1 MSLDAI
7 RHYLR
12 DLHGKLRAGQ
22 ASERTHYPVL
32 EWLLKA
38 VDGRL
43 LITCEP
49 AGIPGA
55 SVDFLVRRASHTV
68 GYVEAKDIG
77 RDLDEAE
84 DSEQLKRYRERFPNL
99 ILTDF
104 LEFRWFVEG
113 QRRAA
118 ARLGRLSAPQ
128 RLEAVEGGAE
138 AVLALLRDF
147 LAREAPVIA
156 RPKQLAERLARLTQE
171 LRELIARTFGGERKS
186 GQLHA
191 QFEAFRETLIHEL
204 TAEQFADMYAQT
216 VTYGLFAA
224 RAQAPAQTG
233 FSRQKAVFDLPKT
246 NPFLRKLFGEIAGP
260 ELDETVSWLVDDLA
274 EVIGQA
280 DFAEI
285 LCDFGR
291 RTRQE
296 DPVVHFYETFLA
308 AYDPGVRQMR
318 GVFYTPEPIVSYIV
332 RSVDHIL
339 KTRFDKPWGLADEKV
354 FILDPAC
361 GTGTFL
367 YFVVRQI
374 CDELAARG
382 QRGVFDAY
390 VSKHLLPRLFGFE
403 LLMAPYA
410 VSHMK
415 LGIQLKDLGYKFA
428 GDQRLGVYLTNTLE
442 EAVRQSEH
450 VFARWISEEANAAA
464 EIKRG
469 KPIMVVLGNPP
480 YSGHSANRGP
490 WIKAL
495 IEDYKKVDG
504 KPLGERNPK
513 WLQDDY
519 VKFIRFGQWRIERN
533 GEGVLAFVTNHGYL
547 DNPTFR
553 GMRQSLMG
561 TFDEIHIL
569 DLHGN
574 TKKGEVCPDG
584 SKDENVFDIQQGV
597 AIALFVKKAKRPKA
611 VSVSHAD
618 LWGTRQAKYKA
629 LSEKSVVSTR
639 WKQVRPQSPS
649 FLFVPRDS
657 KRESEY
663 GKGWRLPEVFP
674 VSSVGIVTARD
685 GLTVHYTR
693 EEAWD
698 SVQRFLSCS
707 VEAARH
713 RFRLGQD
720 TRDWKVALAQQDLK
734 QSGPVRDRLVPLLYR
749 PFDIRYTYY
758 TGRSRGFHCMPRQEV
773 MRHMLAGPNL
783 AMLATRQT
791 RDQWDIL
798 ATNAIAG
805 HKSMAAYD
813 INTLFPLY
821 LYADGRM
828 PETLFDH
835 DNGRRPNL
843 ARAFIKEMAEGLKM
857 KFLADGAGDLK
868 RTFGPED
875 VFHYAYAVFYS
886 PAYRA
891 RYAEFLKT
899 DFPRLP
905 LPSDARRFRALA
917 RLGAQLAAIHL
928 LESPKLGDYITQ
940 YPVRGDHLV
949 DKGYPKYKT
958 PDEVAALTRG
968 QCQVGRVHINR
979 SQYFEGIA
987 PEVWAF
993 HVGGYPVCE
1002 KWLKDRR
1009 GRHLDADDVNQY
1021 QKVVVAVAETMRLMA
1036 EIDAAIPGW
1045 PIS

>member
-7 RHYLR
+7 RGYLQQ
-12 DLHGKLRAGQ
+12 LQAKLRAGQ

-32 EWLLKA
+32 EGLLKA

-43 LITCEP
+43 LVTCEP

-55 SVDFLVRRASHTV
+55 SVDFLVRRAARTV
-68 GYVEAKDIG
+68 GYMEAKDIG
-77 RDLDEAE
+77 TDLDKAE
-84 DSEQLKRYRERFPNL
+84 DSEQLRRYRDRFPNL
-99 ILTDF
+99 VLTDF
-104 LEFRWFVEG
+104 LEFRWFVDG
-113 QRRAA
+113 QRRAS
-118 ARLGRLSAPQ
+118 ARLGRLSAPE
-128 RLEAVEGGAE
+128 RVETVEAGAE
-138 AVLALLRDF
+138 AVLALLGDF
-147 LAREAPVIA
+147 VAREAPVIA
-156 RPKQLAERLARLTQE
+156 QPRQLAERLARLTQE

-191 QFEAFRETLIHEL
+191 QFDAFRETLIHDL

-224 RAQAPAQTG
+224 RAQEPAQPG

-285 LCDFGR
+285 LSDFGR

-339 KTRFDKPWGLADEKV
+339 KTRFDKPWGLADGKV

-390 VSKHLLPRLFGFE
+390 VSRHLLPRLFGFE

-415 LGIQLKDLGYKFA
+415 LGIELKDLGYKFA
-428 GDQRLGVYLTNTLE
+428 GDERLGVYLTNTLE
-442 EAVRQSEH
+442 EAVRRSEH

-464 EIKRG
+464 QIKRD

-504 KPLGERNPK
+504 KHLPERNPK

-553 GMRQSLMG
+553 GMRQSLMA
-561 TFDEIHIL
+561 TFDEIYIL

-574 TKKGEVCPDG
+574 TKKREVCPDG

-597 AIALFVKKAKRPKA
+597 AVALLVKKAKRAKSA
-611 VSVSHAD
+611 RVSHAD

-629 LSEKSVVSTR
+629 LSERTVACTR
-639 WKQVRPQSPS
+639 WRQVRPQAPS
-649 FLFVPRDS
+649 FLFIPRGTR
-657 KRESEY
+657 RESEY
-663 GKGWRLPEVFP
+663 AKGWRLPEVFP
-674 VSSVGIVTARD
+674 VGSVGIVTARD
-685 GLTVHYTR
+685 GLTVHFTR

-698 SVQRFLSCS
+698 SVQRFLSVS
-707 VEAARH
+707 AEVARQ
-713 RFRLGQD
+713 RFRLGKD
-720 TRDWKVALAQQDLK
+720 ARDWKVALAQEDLK
-734 QSGPVRDRLVPLLYR
+734 QSGPNRGRIVPILYR
-749 PFDIRYTYY
+749 PFDVRYTYY
-758 TGRSRGFHCMPRQEV
+758 TGRSRGFHCRPRQGV
-773 MRHMLAGPNL
+773 MRHMLAGPNV

-791 RDQWDIL
+791 RDQWDVL
-798 ATNAIAG
+798 AANTVAG

-821 LYADGRM
+821 LYPDGRL

-835 DNGRRPNL
+835 GDGRRPNL
-843 ARAFIKEMAEGLKM
+843 ARAFIEEMAGRLRM

-868 RTFGPED
+868 RTFGPDD
-875 VFHYAYAVFYS
+875 VFDYAYAVFHA
-886 PAYRA
+886 PAYRE

-905 LPSDARRFRALA
+905 LTSDARLFRGLA
-917 RLGAQLAAIHL
+917 RLGRQLVALHL
-928 LESPKLGDYITQ
+928 LESPRLSDYITR
-940 YPVRGDHLV
+940 YPVTGDHRV
-949 DKGYPKYKT
+949 EIGCPKYKT
-958 PDEVAALTRG
+958 PREVAAMTTG
-968 QCQVGRVHINR
+968 QCPAGRVYINKN
-979 SQYFEGIA
+979 QYFEGVA
-987 PEVWAF
+987 PDVWAF
-993 HVGGYPVCE
+993 NAGGYQVCE
-1002 KWLKDRR
+1002 KWLADRR

-1021 QKVVVAVAETMRLMA
+1021 QKIVVAAVETMRLMA
-1036 EIDAAIPGW
+1036 EIDAAVPAW
-1045 PIS
+1045 PVS